1 MNIYYSLYPLPLFF
15 PLSLKNFLSSSASLS
30 LNLLTFIFTSFYKT
44 HSSSLSIKC
53 VSFLSN
59 IIFSHPLFYFNTH
72 FSLSLFLSLSTIHFS
87 IPLLHL
93 FLSNILISFITLFTK
108 PILQINSCHSQLLY
122 WAATDRKRK
131 VKETL
136 NHCRKPQLFPQKLAP
151 GIKLIPR
158 N

>member
-93 FLSNILISFITLFTK
+93 FLSNILLSSQNLSYRLTAVTHSFSIG
-108 PILQINSCHSQLLY
+108 QLL
-122 WAATDRKRK
+122 TEKGK
-131 VKETL
+131 L
-136 NHCRKPQLFPQKLAP
+136 RKP
-151 GIKLIPR
+151 
-158 N
+158 